1 MAARAFYSSLI
12 LLVIFLSL
20 NGTPGFC
27 QDKCPLVVTD
37 WSPQGTIDEDR
48 PLVSATFKSQCGA
61 DIDATSIQM
70 LFQGS
75 PVPHA
80 VSGRGAE
87 MKASYTPESDLKYD
101 IRYNVTVR
109 ARDVQGNSAE
119 YSWRF
124 YLPFHY

>member
-1 MAARAFYSSLI
+1 MRKSVLCATLI
-12 LLVIFLSL
+12 LLGVFLVL
-20 NGTPGFC
+20 DVGAGLC